1 VGNFSETV
9 RFTNSSSGRNRAQP
23 ISSDGEPD
31 VAPVGFTFDQGRF
44 LIGGIDLM
52 RTLKYMNAKV
62 TGRAA
67 IVVDDL
73 PNANPPQPRG
83 IKVHGT
89 TRIILAEAHLGSS
102 EYIEITPQ
110 KYWSWGIEAP
120 AFSDGKPI
128 MKKVSLQNG

>member
-1 VGNFSETV
+1 MFSEKEISYLQSQRLARIATV
-9 RFTNSSSGRNRAQP
+9 
-23 ISSDGEPD
+23 SSDGEPD
-31 VAPVGFTFDQGRF
+31 VAPIGFTFDHGR
-44 LIGGIDLM
+44 LLVGGLDLK
-52 RTLKYMNAKV
+52 RTLKYTNAKA

-73 PNANPPQPRG
+73 PSVSPPQPRG

-89 TRIILAEAHLGSS
+89 ARIVPAEAHLGST

-120 AFSDGKPI
+120 AFSDGKPV
-128 MKKVSLQNG
+128 MKKVSR